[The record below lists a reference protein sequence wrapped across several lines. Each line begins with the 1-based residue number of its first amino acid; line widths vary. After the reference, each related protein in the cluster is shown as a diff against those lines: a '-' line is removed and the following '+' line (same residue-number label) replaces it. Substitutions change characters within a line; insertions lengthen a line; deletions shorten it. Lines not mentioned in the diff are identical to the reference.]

1 VLYALYRK
9 GHQVADVEFAVA
21 YLTYM
26 ALLALGVFGKGTC
39 LYKTEGR
46 FAHLEATEVTIG

>member
-1 VLYALYRK
+1 MLYALYRK

-26 ALLALGVFGKGTC
+26 ALLALGVFRKGTC
-39 LYKTEGR
+39 LYETKGR